1 MPAGTADTARG
12 PCSLKVAIVANSA
25 WYLQNFRLA
34 LAQRLRDVGHSV
46 VFIGP
51 SDGHEHKLLQ
61 AGFAFCHWPLAS
73 AGTNPW
79 TEGRS
84 VLALHRILAAQQV
97 EAVLSYTP
105 KANIYSGIA
114 LRGRGLR
121 YLPNVSGLG
130 RAFIKPSPLLRPL
143 VSVLYRL
150 AFKPAGK
157 VVFQNEDDR
166 ERFVAARIVER
177 DRTLRVPGSGVDLQ
191 RFKPS
196 EQPLPGQPLRF
207 LFVGRLLR
215 DKGVEEFVEAARRIR
230 RDAPDTR
237 FVMLGS
243 SHSDNPAA
251 ISRERLQQWLD
262 EGVVEHIEQ
271 LDDVR
276 PQLGSAHCV
285 VLPSY
290 REGVPRSLLE
300 AAAMAKPIVTTD
312 APGCRDTVIDG
323 LTGYLCAPRS
333 VAALETAL
341 RRMLALDAGERQAM
355 GNQGRHF
362 VEQHFD
368 EGRVLET
375 YVTLLDRR

>member
-1 MPAGTADTARG
+1 M
-12 PCSLKVAIVANSA
+12 KVAIVANSA

-34 LAQRLRDVGHSV
+34 LAQRLREVGHAV

-51 SDGHEHKLLQ
+51 ADGHEHKLQQ
-61 AGFAFCHWPLAS
+61 AGFAYCHWPLAS

-84 VLALHRILAAQQV
+84 VLALHRLFAAQQV
-97 EAVLSYTP
+97 DAVLSYTP

-166 ERFVAARIVER
+166 ERFVAAGIVER
-177 DRTLRVPGSGVDLQ
+177 DRTLRVPGSGVDLR
-191 RFKPS
+191 RFTPS
-196 EQPLPGQPLRF
+196 DTPPALPLRF

-230 RDAPDTR
+230 RDQPDTR

-276 PQLGSAHCV
+276 PQLRSAHCV

-323 LTGYLCAPRS
+323 LSGYLCAPRS
-333 VAALETAL
+333 AAALEAAL
-341 RRMLALDAGERQAM
+341 RRMLALGASEREAM
-355 GNQGRHF
+355 GQQGRRF

-368 EGRVLET
+368 EERVLET
-375 YVTLLDRR
+375 YITLLDQR